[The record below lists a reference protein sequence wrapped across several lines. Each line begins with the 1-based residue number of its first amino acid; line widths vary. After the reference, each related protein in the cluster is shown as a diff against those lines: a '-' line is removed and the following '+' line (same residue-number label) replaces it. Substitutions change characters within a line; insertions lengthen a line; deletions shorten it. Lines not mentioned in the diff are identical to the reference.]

1 MEMMMTKVR
10 TNHGRWGTPIAM
22 TLDELADVMRSERRS
37 AIVQQMA
44 DRAADARRYDELT
57 GCRELTGYQELSG
70 RHELAGCC
78 ELTGRR
84 ALKGRDRLPYL
95 IFSSLFSRRGV
106 HDFRQPTGL
115 VLLSISLGDDSLEA
129 SLLRKHAEQ
138 LPQTV
143 MAFTGV
149 SRRTLK
155 IVARCT
161 PADGMLPADSF
172 AYLRFLKQAQQQ
184 AARYFEA
191 MLGCR
196 IPLVEESL
204 TRGCRMSQDAALYY
218 NREAVPLTVISGLEE
233 LRRQYPLARTD
244 RRGNCES
251 EPSAADIERQRTD
264 YYACVDRAWEETD
277 ATDDDAV
284 SQERF
289 MVRLAEL
296 CRKSGL
302 PEEASVRR
310 TGNYSRWRMDTDTV
324 RKIFRTVY
332 TKKPEGR
339 PWSQLLPKE
348 RMARKV
354 KDFFDRRYELRYNV
368 MKQIEE
374 FRPKG
379 VDYHPWQPLS
389 ERDIL
394 RLAQEEMMDCGATW
408 PIGVEQYARSSL
420 SRNYN
425 PVHEFLAGCGQW
437 DQRRDYIGQLA
448 RRVPCSHPHWQRLF
462 HRWFLGMVA
471 GWLGR
476 SRDYGNAVVPL
487 LVGRQGCR
495 KSTFC
500 KLVLPHSLREYY
512 IDDLKLDN
520 AEQAER
526 VLSRMALVNID
537 EYNAKTD
544 REQAKIKRLLT
555 ERDVQVRRMRSDQY
569 IMLQRMASFIATTN
583 ERQPLTD
590 TSGSRRYLCVEVT
603 GTIDTVS
610 PLNYQQLYA
619 QALYELD
626 HGEAYYMSPEE
637 ERMMEDYNQ
646 RFQNTSTAEILL
658 SSYYQPA
665 ARQKNHF
672 MRAVDILADL
682 QQRTRGSDRPNMQR
696 LVKALKAQHF
706 EYGALDGQRGWYAVK
721 RE

>member
-1 MEMMMTKVR
+1 MELMMTKVR
-10 TNHGRWGTPIAM
+10 TRHGHWGTPIAM
-22 TLDELADVMRSERRS
+22 SLSQLADVMRSDRRS
-37 AIVQQMA
+37 EEVNRLAG
-44 DRAADARRYDELT
+44 RAEDARRHDDPSMP
-57 GCRELTGYQELSG
+57 RE
-70 RHELAGCC
+70 
-78 ELTGRR
+78 
-84 ALKGRDRLPYL
+84 LKGRDRLPYL
-95 IFSSLFSRRGV
+95 IFSSLFSRRGL
-106 HDFRQPTGL
+106 HDFSLPTGL
-115 VLLSISLGDDSLEA
+115 VLLSIDLGADSMAA
-129 SLLRKHAEQ
+129 SLLRRQAEQ

-143 MAFTGV
+143 MAFTGA

-161 PADGMLPADSF
+161 PADGILPADSF
-172 AYLRFLKQAQQQ
+172 AYLSFLKQAQQQ
-184 AARYFEA
+184 AVRYFEA
-191 MLGCR
+191 RLGCH
-196 IPLVEESL
+196 IPIVEESL
-204 TRGCRMSQDAALYY
+204 TRGCRMSQDSNLYY
-218 NREAVPLTVISGLEE
+218 NAEAKPIDVITGMDE

-244 RRGNCES
+244 RRGNFES

-264 YYACVDRAWEETD
+264 YYTCVERAWEETD
-277 ATDDDAV
+277 ATDDDPV

-296 CRKSGL
+296 CRKSAL
-302 PEEASVRR
+302 PEEACVRR
-310 TGNYSRWRMDTDTV
+310 TGNYSRWQMDTDTV
-324 RKIFRTVY
+324 RKIFHTVY
-332 TKKPEGR
+332 AKKPEGR
-339 PWSQLLPKE
+339 PWSQMSPKE
-348 RMARKV
+348 RIARKV

-368 MKQIEE
+368 MKQTEE

-389 ERDIL
+389 ERDIR
-394 RLAQEEMMDCGATW
+394 RLGQEEMMDCGAAW
-408 PIGVEQYARSSL
+408 PIDIEQYARSSL
-420 SRNYN
+420 SRDYN
-425 PVHEFLAGCGQW
+425 PVHEFLAGCGTW
-437 DQRRDYIGQLA
+437 DGRRDYIGQLA
-448 RRVPCSHPHWQRLF
+448 RRVPCSHPAWERLF

-500 KLVLPHSLREYY
+500 KLLLPHSLREYY
-512 IDDLKLDN
+512 IDDLKLDS

-569 IMLQRMASFIATTN
+569 LMLQRMASFIATTN

-590 TSGSRRYLCVEVT
+590 RTGSRRYLCVEVT

-637 ERMMEDYNQ
+637 ERMMEEYNVQ
-646 RFQNTSTAEILL
+646 FQNCSTAEILL
-658 SSYYQPA
+658 ASYYRPA
-665 ARQKNHF
+665 PRKKAYF
-672 MRAVDILADL
+672 MRAVDILTDL
-682 QQRTRGSDRPNMQR
+682 QQRIRGADRPNMQR
-696 LVKALKAQHF
+696 LVTALKAQHF
-706 EYGALDGQRGWYAVK
+706 EYGAMDGQRGWYVTRVMHNA
-721 RE
+721 

>member
-10 TNHGRWGTPIAM
+10 TNHGRWGIPIAM
-22 TLDELADVMRSERRS
+22 TLDELAAVMRSERRS
-37 AIVQQMA
+37 EDVNRLAGRA
-44 DRAADARRYDELT
+44 DDARRHDDPSE
-57 GCRELTGYQELSG
+57 
-70 RHELAGCC
+70 
-78 ELTGRR
+78 RR
-84 ALKGRDRLPYL
+84 ALKDRDRLPYL
-95 IFSSLFSRRGV
+95 IFSSLFSRQGV

-115 VLLSISLGDDSLEA
+115 VLLSIDLGDDSLEA
-129 SLLRKHAEQ
+129 SLLRRRAEQ

-143 MAFTGV
+143 MAFTGS

-161 PADGMLPADSF
+161 PADGLLPADSF

-191 MLGCR
+191 MLDCR

-204 TRGCRMSQDAALYY
+204 TRGCRMSQDTQLYY
-218 NREAVPLTVISGLEE
+218 NAEATPLTVISGLEE

-277 ATDDDAV
+277 GVDDDDAV
-284 SQERF
+284 GQERF

-302 PEEASVRR
+302 PEESCVRR
-310 TGNYSRWRMDTDTV
+310 TGNYSRWGMDTDMV

-339 PWSQLLPKE
+339 PWSQMSQKE
-348 RMARKV
+348 RIARKV

-379 VDYHPWQPLS
+379 VDYQPWQPLTD
-389 ERDIL
+389 RDIR
-394 RLAQEEMMDCGATW
+394 RLAQEEMMDCGAAW
-408 PIGVEQYARSSL
+408 PIDIEQYARSSL
-420 SRNYN
+420 SRDYN
-425 PVHEFLAGCGQW
+425 PVHEFLAGCGTW
-437 DQRRDYIGQLA
+437 DGRRDYIGQLA
-448 RRVPCSHPHWQRLF
+448 KRVPNSHPHWQRLF

-471 GWLGR
+471 GWLGK

-500 KLVLPHSLREYY
+500 KLLLPHSLREYY

-555 ERDVQVRRMRSDQY
+555 ERDVQVRKMRSDQY
-569 IMLQRMASFIATTN
+569 LMLQRMASFIATTN

-590 TSGSRRYLCVEVT
+590 TTGSRRYLCVEVT

-637 ERMMEDYNQ
+637 ERLLEEHNQ
-646 RFQNTSTAEILL
+646 HFQNTSTAEILL
-658 SSYYQPA
+658 TSYYEPA
-665 ARQKNHF
+665 ARQKEHF
-672 MRAVDILADL
+672 VRAVDILQDL
-682 QQRTRGSDRPNMQR
+682 QQRTLGSDRPNMQR

-706 EYGALDGQRGWYAVK
+706 EYGAYDGQRGWYAVK